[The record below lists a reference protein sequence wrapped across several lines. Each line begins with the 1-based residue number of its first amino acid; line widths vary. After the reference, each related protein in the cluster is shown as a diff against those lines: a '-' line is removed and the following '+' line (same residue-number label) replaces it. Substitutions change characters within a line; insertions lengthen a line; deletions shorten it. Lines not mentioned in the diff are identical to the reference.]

1 MISVPFQID
10 SRVTQQYSLSPG
22 SALSPVRSV
31 ILGRIQGEFLAGF
44 WRGLYFLMFLACPF
58 THFYFT
64 DVASGVWNWAG

>member
-10 SRVTQQYSLSPG
+10 STVTQQYSLSPG

-44 WRGLYFLMFLACPF
+44 
-58 THFYFT
+58 
-64 DVASGVWNWAG
+64 